1 MRADDGTRTRD
12 IHLGKVVRYQLRYV
26 RTLNE
31 ERMKFDPAFLLG
43 EIYRRFA
50 SAPK

>member
-26 RTLNE
+26 RTHT
-31 ERMKFDPAFLLG
+31 RLLVCAG
-43 EIYRRFA
+43 RNL
-50 SAPK
+50 S